1 VYLFLLGFFFFFAI
15 VASFCR
21 TFVRLLTLDYIYM
34 YLVLCVQVIVDQ
46 PEQPSTDQQQQTGT
60 SQQPADADMVAAG
73 HSTPDEEG

>member
-1 VYLFLLGFFFFFAI
+1 M
-15 VASFCR
+15 
-21 TFVRLLTLDYIYM
+21 TLDYIYM

-73 HSTPDEEG
+73 HSTPDEEGWKEWKPFAVIVSTEC